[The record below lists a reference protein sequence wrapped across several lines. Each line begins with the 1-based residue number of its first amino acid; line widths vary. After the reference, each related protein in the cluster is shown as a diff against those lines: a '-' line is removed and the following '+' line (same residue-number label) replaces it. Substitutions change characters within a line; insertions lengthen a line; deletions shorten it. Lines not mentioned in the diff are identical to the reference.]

1 MKSWFEAMVSRL
13 SLLLSFEECA
23 ACSAANRDLLAFFS
37 AISVALGIEVLGTM
51 GPNFEAMSR
60 DWVPVVIRASL
71 TPLLEFE
78 NMFVDC
84 VAVVFEMTLLGDRV
98 DCPERSAWRE
108 ILEGPS
114 FGTGICVSSSSSWY
128 VEMRFLDFG
137 RTTTGGSS
145 EIGLESEEYVRETD
159 LHRERR

>member
-1 MKSWFEAMVSRL
+1 M
-13 SLLLSFEECA
+13 SFEECA
-23 ACSAANRDLLAFFS
+23 ACSAANLDLLAFFS
-37 AISVALGIEVLGTM
+37 AISAALGIEVLGTM
-51 GPNFEAMSR
+51 RPNFEAMSR

-78 NMFVDC
+78 DLFVDC
-84 VAVVFEMTLLGDRV
+84 VVVVFEMTVLLTFSIEEDRPLLGDRV

-114 FGTGICVSSSSSWY
+114 FGTGICVSSSSWY

-145 EIGLESEEYVRETD
+145 EIGLESEEHVRETD